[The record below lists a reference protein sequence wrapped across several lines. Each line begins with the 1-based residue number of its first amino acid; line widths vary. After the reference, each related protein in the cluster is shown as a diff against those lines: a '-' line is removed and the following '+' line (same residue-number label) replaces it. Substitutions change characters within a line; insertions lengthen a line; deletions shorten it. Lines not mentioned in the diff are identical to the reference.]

1 MQSLRFSYSKLLFF
15 RLLVLITCLILTSNI
30 GMAQNNKLKLHS
42 FSFGAG
48 IASSSSDSAAS
59 GLDLNLDFST
69 IVNKHIISF
78 NFNSGVKLNSDGPDE
93 DFYELNLTF
102 GRKWLLVQN
111 LFFESHLGIG
121 YFVYDIDTGPTF
133 FINLPETTIGF
144 PIRAKIIYYPAENLG
159 IGINPNANF
168 NSIENTY
175 SANLIIQ
182 YNFN

>member
-1 MQSLRFSYSKLLFF
+1 M
-15 RLLVLITCLILTSNI
+15 
-30 GMAQNNKLKLHS
+30 
-42 FSFGAG
+42 
-48 IASSSSDSAAS
+48 
-59 GLDLNLDFST
+59 NLDFST
-69 IVNKHIISF
+69 IFNKHIISF
-78 NFNSGVKLNSDGPDE
+78 NFNPGVKLNSDGPDQ

-111 LFFESHLGIG
+111 LSLESHLGIV
-121 YFVYDIDTGPTF
+121 YFAFDIDIGPIPF

-144 PIRAKIIYYPAENLG
+144 PLRAKIIYYPTENLG